1 METLTQGKKPEAL
14 DQWRNALEQILQSY
28 AEIPYRYGE
37 ISIYLLVSQDRN
49 HFLLMQEGWEGQE
62 RIHGAIVHAEIRDGK
77 IWLHYDGLEDSV
89 AEELVG
95 MGIAKSDIVLAFHP
109 PELRPHTG
117 YAAA

>member
-1 METLTQGKKPEAL
+1 METLTQVKTHEAL
-14 DQWRNALEQILQSY
+14 EPWRNALEQILQGY

-37 ISIYLLVSQDRN
+37 VLLYLVISQDRN
-49 HFLLMQEGWEGQE
+49 HFLLMQEGWEGHE
-62 RIHGAIVHAEIRDGK
+62 RVHGVIVHAEIRNGK

-95 MGIAKSDIVLAFHP
+95 MGIAKSEIVLAFHP
-109 PELRPHTG
+109 PELRSQTG